1 MKKYNKTEKLKVLE
15 NMITYLMMRAK
26 SKKDENFP
34 LKGLYK
40 YLNSMLNLI
49 RE

>member
-1 MKKYNKTEKLKVLE
+1 MLNNEQKLKVLE

-34 LKGLYK
+34 LKGLYE
-40 YLNSMLNLI
+40 YLKCMLNLI